1 MQFMQKITQK
11 HKKLS
16 GRQIESE
23 NKWKI
28 SIFKNFVILDSSF
41 YFLMPKMDEGLR
53 HSSIF

>member
-28 SIFKNFVILDSSF
+28 SIF
-41 YFLMPKMDEGLR
+41 
-53 HSSIF
+53 